1 MKNFENNRKF
11 LDFLFEYDGYA
22 CKCEKDIKYYAP
34 DSPPKV
40 TLKICADQSKP
51 VHFSYFPRQGLNL
64 TKPTGGVIDDNILGR
79 FLGVRTN
86 SIDELISFIETYGFL
101 FPVSS
106 EEYASIDKDDLLE
119 IVRRLQS
126 TLTLMNSLAKKD
138 YGRILTHATY
148 LLYSDPISFNYGSGS
163 FSSCRHPFSVSSES
177 GSLFPDFSA
186 DPEVFTMG
194 TYRIEDSFIGEDVH
208 ENADFLSRVRSME
221 PTGVAGTIDEKFIR
235 LAGMYAANNCEDP
248 DTKYLIDFYYNFQRK
263 YSIISDVK
271 LRQIYFYD
279 ASGVTDLD
287 DRYKEGLL
295 KVARIVISEE
305 INHAIKDISPR
316 YDGVSLSPAWQVG
329 SLLQALYF
337 SIFYMK
343 PGAEIYREC
352 ANPGCKRGGYFL
364 VNASRIN
371 KEYCCPQCQ
380 QAAATRRSRARKR
393 DEIKKAG
400 LL

>member
-1 MKNFENNRKF
+1 MKKIENNRKF

-22 CKCEKDIKYYAP
+22 CKCEKDIKNEAP
-34 DSPPKV
+34 DTPPKV
-40 TLKICADQSKP
+40 TLKICADHSRP
-51 VHFSYFPRQGLNL
+51 LHFSYFPRQGLNL

-86 SIDELISFIETYGFL
+86 SIDDLVGFIQTYGFL

-126 TLTLMNSLAKKD
+126 TLTLMNSLAKRD
-138 YGRILTHATY
+138 YGSILTHATY
-148 LLYSDPISFNYGSGS
+148 LLFSDPVSFNYGSGNY
-163 FSSCRHPFSVSSES
+163 SSCMHQFSVSSEG

-208 ENADFLSRVRSME
+208 ENADFLSKVRSME
-221 PTGVAGTIDEKFIR
+221 STGVPGTRDEKFIR
-235 LAGMYAANNCEDP
+235 LAGMYAANNCDNP
-248 DTKYLIDFYYNFQRK
+248 DTQYLIDFYYNFQRK

-271 LRQIYFYD
+271 LRRIYYYD
-279 ASGVTDLD
+279 DSRVTDLD

-343 PGAEIYREC
+343 PGTEIYREC

-371 KEYCCPQCQ
+371 KEYCCPKCQ

-393 DEIKKAG
+393 EEIKKAG
-400 LL
+400 L

>member
-22 CKCEKDIKYYAP
+22 CKCEKDIKNEAP
-34 DSPPKV
+34 DTPPKV
-40 TLKICADQSKP
+40 TLKICADHSKP
-51 VHFSYFPRQGLNL
+51 LHFSYFPRQGLSL

-86 SIDELISFIETYGFL
+86 SIDDLVSFIRTYGFL

-106 EEYASIDKDDLLE
+106 VEYASIDKDDLLE

-126 TLTLMNSLAKKD
+126 TLTLMNSIAKKD
-138 YGRILTHATY
+138 YGSMLTHATY

-163 FSSCRHPFSVSSES
+163 YSSCRHPFCVSSE
-177 GSLFPDFSA
+177 GGCLFPDFSA
-186 DPEVFTMG
+186 DPEIFTIG
-194 TYRIEDSFIGEDVH
+194 TYRIDDSFIGAVVH
-208 ENADFLSRVRSME
+208 ENADFLSKVRSME
-221 PTGVAGTIDEKFIR
+221 STGIPGTTSEKFIR
-235 LAGMYAANNCEDP
+235 LAAMYAANNCDDP

-271 LRQIYFYD
+271 LRHIYYYD
-279 ASGVTDLD
+279 NFKVSEID

-316 YDGVSLSPAWQVG
+316 YDGVSLSPAWQVD

-352 ANPGCKRGGYFL
+352 ANPGCRRGGYFL

-393 DEIKKAG
+393 DKKK
-400 LL
+400 